1 MSGHNKWSQI
11 KGKKGVTD
19 AKRGQLFGKLLKAI
33 SIAAKSAPNPQF
45 NPRLRSAI
53 EKAKEFN
60 VPQENIERAVSKAGE
75 EKNLEDVIIEAY
87 GPEGVAIIIEAIT
100 DNTNRTINEIRHILD
115 LHGAKM
121 ANQGSVLWSFSS
133 EGGSA
138 SGGEH
143 NWQPKFKQSV
153 SLDTAKKIT
162 EIIEA
167 LEEHDD
173 VQRIITN
180 ISF

>member
-53 EKAKEFN
+53 EQAKKSN
-60 VPQENIERAVSKAGE
+60 VPLENIERAVSKAGE
-75 EKNLEDVIIEAY
+75 EKNLEDVTIEAY
-87 GPEGVAIIIEAIT
+87 GPEGVAMIIEAIT

-115 LHGAKM
+115 LQGAKM
-121 ANQGSVLWSFSS
+121 ANQGSVLWSFDKT
-133 EGGSA
+133 E
-138 SGGEH
+138 SG
-143 NWQPKFKQSV
+143 WQPKFKQTV
-153 SLDTAKKIT
+153 SQDTTDKISQIT
-162 EIIEA
+162 EA

-173 VQRIITN
+173 VQKVITN
-180 ISF
+180 I